1 MSDSLTYAKVVLL
14 GDSGVGKTSL
24 ISQYVSGSV
33 PESPKPTIGAAFIAK
48 EVNIDGHPLE
58 LRIWDTAGQEVYR
71 GLAPMYY
78 RSASVAIIVFDVT
91 SNASFES
98 VGYWI
103 KELKTNVS
111 GSIIILVCG
120 NKIDLE
126 DSRVIDQ
133 NTAQQYAEA
142 NGALYAETS
151 AQIGNGVDRMFQ
163 SAVSKLIITKEGS
176 NNNSNGLPLN
186 NENKIKSSGGCC

>member
-1 MSDSLTYAKVVLL
+1 MSEPLTSAKVVLL

-24 ISQYVSGSV
+24 ISQYVSNAV

-48 EVNIDGHPLE
+48 EVTIENHQLE

-78 RSASVAIIVFDVT
+78 RSASIAIIVYDVT
-91 SNASFES
+91 SNSSFES

-111 GSIIILVCG
+111 GSIIIMVCG
-120 NKIDLE
+120 NKTDLQ

-133 NTAQQYAEA
+133 TAAQQFAES
-142 NGALYAETS
+142 NGALYTETS
-151 AQIGNGVDRMFQ
+151 AQTGSGVERMFQ
-163 SAVSKLIITKEGS
+163 MSVSKLIHMKEGPAS
-176 NNNSNGLPLN
+176 SVGGVPIDKDPKPS
-186 NENKIKSSGGCC
+186 ESGGCC